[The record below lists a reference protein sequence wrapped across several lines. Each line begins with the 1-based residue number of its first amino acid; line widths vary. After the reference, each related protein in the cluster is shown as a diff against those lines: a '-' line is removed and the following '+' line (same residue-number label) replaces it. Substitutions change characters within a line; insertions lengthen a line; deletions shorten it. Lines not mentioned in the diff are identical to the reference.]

1 MSTGSLDDV
10 KSSPA
15 YVSADPVRGRIIFIG
30 DIHGCYDE
38 LMELLDRTA
47 PNAKDVVISCGDIVR
62 KGPAVERCLDLWRD
76 RGYLSV
82 LGNNE
87 VKLLGYGALRRLFSI
102 RDDLLE
108 YIATWPVCIDFPK
121 ERVTAVH
128 GGVLPETKV
137 DRASIE
143 GQRDVVYRLR
153 YVRKT
158 NGSWRMVPKDEGQPG
173 DKLWAEVWRGN
184 RTILY
189 GHTPLKQPRFDKNAI
204 GLDTGCVYGGMLSAA
219 VLDDREWSTVSVKAR
234 QRYAT

>member
-1 MSTGSLDDV
+1 M
-10 KSSPA
+10 KSSPV
-15 YVSADPVRGRIIFIG
+15 YVSAAAAGGRLIFIG
-30 DIHGCYDE
+30 DIHGCYEE
-38 LMELLDRTA
+38 LVELLGRIA
-47 PNAKDVVISCGDIVR
+47 PTAKDIVVSCGDIVR
-62 KGPAVERCLDLWRD
+62 KGPEVERCLDLWRD

-102 RDDLLE
+102 REDLLE
-108 YIATWPVCIDFPK
+108 YIATWPACIDFSK

-137 DRASIE
+137 DRESIE
-143 GQRDVVYRLR
+143 EQRDVVYRLR

-158 NGSWRMVPKDEGQPG
+158 NGSWRMVPKDEEQTG

-189 GHTPLKQPRFDKNAI
+189 GHTPLKQARFDKNAI

-219 VLDDREWSTVSVKAR
+219 VLEDGEWRIVSVAAKR
-234 QRYAT
+234 QYSR